1 MISNNINGE
10 KMNSLMSRPKYG
22 LELALRDWL
31 EETNYSQN
39 KKVY

>member
-1 MISNNINGE
+1 MISNDINGE
-10 KMNSLMSRPKYG
+10 KMISLIKPKYG
-22 LELALRDWL
+22 LELGVKDWL